1 MAEYDLT
8 YDYGKGEVPTAFE
21 EFAAYVNRPV
31 YEVRA
36 ALHKFAGLFS
46 PEPLIKIINCRKNRL

>member
-1 MAEYDLT
+1 MAEHNLT
-8 YDYGKGEVPTAFE
+8 YDYGKGEVPTTFE

-36 ALHKFAGLFS
+36 RFKSLPDCFPRS
-46 PEPLIKIINCRKNRL
+46 RSSRS